1 MNDATA
7 WSSLLDPPYSRELLA
22 DLHAGAL
29 DEGLTAALWPRVRA
43 DHDATRVLTALDSTV
58 RQLSAAPPASVAMPA
73 HLAARMDAAL
83 AGLVAPPARVSDLA
97 AARAS
102 RHGGRRRG
110 VYVGAAL
117 VAAAAVAGVVA
128 LGSVL
133 GSHSVSGTPQAAAP
147 QAVPAPQ
154 AGPPPQVLDLGS
166 GTPGPQALAALG
178 RQDYGSLSVN
188 TTLPGCLQAN
198 GVPPATTVIGAAP
211 VTLDGRRGILLLFPT
226 GRAAVFTALVVGPE
240 CSAQNPA
247 TLSRVDI
254 GPR

>member
-102 RHGGRRRG
+102 RHGVRRRG

-147 QAVPAPQ
+147 QA
-154 AGPPPQVLDLGS
+154 GPPPQVLDLGS
-166 GTPGPQALAALG
+166 GTPGAQALAALG

-188 TTLPGCLQAN
+188 TALPGCLQAN
-198 GVPPATTVIGAAP
+198 GVRPATTVIGAAP
-211 VTLDGRRGILLLFPT
+211 VTLDGRRGILLLLPT
-226 GRAAVFTALVVGPE
+226 GRVAVFTALVVGPE

-247 TLSRVDI
+247 TLSKVDI
-254 GPR
+254 GHR

>member
-97 AARAS
+97 AARAR

-147 QAVPAPQ
+147 QAGPA
-154 AGPPPQVLDLGS
+154 PQVLDLGS

-188 TTLPGCLQAN
+188 TALPGCLQAN
-198 GVPPATTVIGAAP
+198 GVRPATTVIGAAP
-211 VTLDGRRGILLLFPT
+211 VTLDGRRGILLLLPT
-226 GRAAVFTALVVGPE
+226 GRVAVFTALVVGPE

-247 TLSRVDI
+247 TLSKVDI